1 MKKTYVIAGAGFRGF
16 CDAMELLKNPDNT
29 VHIIDPAPFFGGI
42 AYSREVKGFS
52 VDKGVHVFD
61 SVPVALGD
69 IVNEIMDGQTREIE
83 FVSASAFNKKVT
95 EGYSLPDL
103 SSLDE
108 QTKSK
113 IKADLAALVSVESK
127 EDEARNL
134 SELFYAK
141 FGPTAG
147 DIFSRIFEKVYSI
160 HPKNI
165 EKTGLSV
172 TSLHRLKFLGD
183 DEMNALKQSS
193 PFLDSVLAARRKSMD
208 KIDDFVSIYPDT
220 GEAMKGWCD
229 RAAKWLEAKGAIISL
244 GENIE
249 SIEDT
254 PTGVVVKTSKKVIE
268 ATQVIWSNDNISPL
282 AKALGFEFETKSYQH
297 GTPMMFATFITDA
310 DKIRDFTYLQNFDPD
325 GLTYRSAAAGL
336 FSNQITKDG
345 RSFITC
351 ECPSVIGSDAWNN
364 PEGQVQAIWGE
375 CRALGVVANDA
386 RMLDHEIINIP
397 ATFKPPKIGYKER
410 IQEFHEELPK
420 YSERVLLRTTVPFFR
435 REIYLD
441 SLNLPDMVA

>member
-16 CDAMELLKNPDNT
+16 CDAMELLKNPNNT

-61 SVPVALGD
+61 SIPASLGD
-69 IVNEIMDGQTREIE
+69 IVNEIMDGQTREID

-95 EGYSLPDL
+95 DGYSLPDL

-108 QTKSK
+108 ETKSK
-113 IKADLAALVSVESK
+113 IRSDLQALAAADSK
-127 EDEARNL
+127 EDAAKNL
-134 SELFYAK
+134 NELFYAK

-147 DIFSRIFEKVYSI
+147 QIFSRIFEKVYSI
-160 HPKNI
+160 HPENI
-165 EKTGLSV
+165 ETAGLSV
-172 TSLHRLKFLGD
+172 TSLHRLKFLED
-183 DEMNALKQSS
+183 DEMSALKQSS
-193 PFLDSVLAARRKSMD
+193 PFLDNVLAARRKSMA
-208 KIDDFVSIYPDT
+208 KIDDLVSIYPDT

-229 RAAKWLEAKGAIISL
+229 RAAKWLEAKGTIISL

-249 SIEDT
+249 FIEDT
-254 PTGVVVKTSKKVIE
+254 QSGVIVKTNKQTID
-268 ATQVIWSNDNISPL
+268 ATQVIWSNDNIATL

-297 GTPMMFATFITDA
+297 GTPMIFATFITDA

-336 FSNQITKDG
+336 FSNQITEDG

-364 PEGQVQAIWGE
+364 PEGQVGAIWDE
-375 CRALGVVANDA
+375 CRTLGIVANDA
-386 RMLDHEIINIP
+386 EMLDHEIITIP

-410 IQEFHEELPK
+410 IQEFHEQLPK
-420 YSERVLLRTTVPFFR
+420 YSERVLLRTTMPFFR

-441 SLNLPDMVA
+441 SKNLPDMVA